1 MASASNKAAGTSTG
15 RSLWSK
21 AMARILAMG
30 LRMVSGRIVALSWAH
45 CGLELGED
53 LLDRWGLIG
62 LTLGIPGT
70 GVRSA
75 VGVAGNACDT
85 GKSVFGKCLCNE
97 SMKSHRRKCARQ
109 SQPYTARLR
118 LSNQSQ

>member
-53 LLDRWGLIG
+53 LLDRWGVIG

-75 VGVAGNACDT
+75 VGVA